1 MTVFL
6 RTGNAYRPADELD
19 LDLHEKLPAANY
31 IIKINPMTEQL
42 YFDTVDSFSLPPKL
56 YGKTESHAGRIL
68 ATFADRS
75 ASTGVL
81 LSGEKGSG
89 KSLLA
94 KVLTV
99 KGAELG
105 YPTIIVNSPM
115 TGDKFNQLIQDIEQP
130 AIVFFDEFE
139 KVYNNEQQEELLTL
153 LDGTFPSKKLFVLTC
168 NDPWR
173 VDAHMRNRPGRIF
186 YALDF
191 KGLSQ
196 EFIREYCDDNLD
208 NKGQIEQVV
217 NVTQLFDQ
225 FNFDML
231 KALVEEMN
239 RYNET
244 AYDAL
249 EMLNTK
255 PEGENGGKYDVKLTM
270 QGKDI
275 TLRDN
280 TWDGNP
286 MNVRRGNI
294 NLYFYCPED
303 DDSCEGEAV
312 FYATDL
318 KRIEPADGRLV
329 YVNNEGAVATFIR
342 RRDAKYDFRD
352 ALGAF

>member
-6 RTGNAYRPADELD
+6 RNGNSFRPANEID
-19 LDLHEKLPAANY
+19 LDMHERLPAANY
-31 IIKINPMTEQL
+31 IIKINPLTEQF
-42 YFDTVDSFSLPPKL
+42 YFDTVDSFTLPSKM
-56 YGKTESHAGRIL
+56 YGKTERHAERIL

-94 KVLTV
+94 KLLTTM
-99 KGAELG
+99 GAELG

-115 TGDKFNQLIQDIEQP
+115 AGDKFNQLIQDVDQP
-130 AIVFFDEFE
+130 AIVLFDEFE
-139 KVYNNEQQEELLTL
+139 KVYDSDKQEELLTL
-153 LDGTFPSKKLFVLTC
+153 LDGTFPTKKLFVLTC

-191 KGLSQ
+191 KGLSH
-196 EFIREYCDDNLD
+196 EFVREYCEDNLNAKD
-208 NKGQIEQVV
+208 QIEQVV
-217 NVTQLFDQ
+217 SVTQLFDQ

-239 RYNET
+239 RYNES
-244 AYDAL
+244 AHDAL

-255 PEGENGGKYDVKLTM
+255 PDGEQGGKYDVTLTIK
-270 QGKDI
+270 GKAVNLH
-275 TLRDN
+275 TS

-286 MNVRRGNI
+286 MNARRGFI
-294 NLYFYCPED
+294 ELYHSCPDGD
-303 DDSCEGEAV
+303 DGCDGEV
-312 FYATDL
+312 LFRTTDL
-318 KRIEPADGRLV
+318 KRIEPAEGRLV
-329 YVNNEGAVATFIR
+329 YVNSDDAVATFTR
-342 RRDAKYDFRD
+342 RRDTVYDFRS